1 MHKVLL
7 GPTAERDLDRLPK
20 SLYKRVIK
28 ELITLEENPRPRGSR
43 KIVGSI
49 SDWRVR
55 VGDYRIVYEI
65 REEEKEIR
73 VMRIKHRR
81 EAYR

>member
-1 MHKVLL
+1 VHEVLL
-7 GPTAERDLDRLPK
+7 GPAAEKDLDRLPK
-20 SLYKRVIK
+20 TLFARIIK
-28 ELITLEENPRPRGSR
+28 ELNRLAENPRPGGSR

-55 VGDYRIVYEI
+55 VGDYRIIYEI
-65 REEEKEIR
+65 SEDKKEVR

>member
-1 MHKVLL
+1 MHEVLL
-7 GPTAERDLDRLPK
+7 GTAAEKDLDKLPK
-20 SLYKRVIK
+20 SIFARIIK
-28 ELITLEENPRPRGSR
+28 ELKKLAENPRHIGSR
-43 KIVGSI
+43 KIVGSM

-65 REEEKEIR
+65 REDEKVVR

>member
-7 GPTAERDLDRLPK
+7 GPAAEKDLDKLPK
-20 SLYKRVIK
+20 SLFTRIIK
-28 ELITLEENPRPRGSR
+28 ELKALEENPRPRGSR
-43 KIVGSI
+43 KIVGTV

-65 REEEKEIR
+65 REEEKEIK

>member
-1 MHKVLL
+1 MHEVLL
-7 GPTAERDLDRLPK
+7 APAAEKDLDKLPK
-20 SLYKRVIK
+20 SLFTRVTK
-28 ELITLEENPRPRGSR
+28 ELKSLAENPRPRGSR
-43 KIVGSI
+43 KIVGSM

-65 REEEKEIR
+65 RENEKEIR